1 MMGEYF
7 KQKSDQ
13 IDFYKGPQVG
23 KDVLGKG
30 EPAGH
35 VYAWFLAVGDGQ
47 WNFGAEKY
55 IGTEGGCC
63 MFTVAKEPEGDK
75 EKEKDTVL

>member
-35 VYAWFLAVGDGQ
+35 VYAWFLAVGDGG
-47 WNFGAEKY
+47 GATHS
-55 IGTEGGCC
+55 GQMAQRHT
-63 MFTVAKEPEGDK
+63 A
-75 EKEKDTVL
+75 L